1 MQYDDEIWREIDG
14 FPGYEVSCHGRV
26 RSVARDVA
34 TANGQTR
41 HYRGIV
47 FSPSSTNQHGHLKVG
62 LRSGGRLAMRY
73 VHQLVAIAFLGPR
86 PLGMVVAHCDGD
98 PLNNRA
104 DNLRFATQKENE
116 ADKVRHGSRLS
127 GDSHPRRILS
137 AKDVATI
144 RSRLADGLTQQA
156 IATEFGV
163 CRATISAISTGRSWG
178 AYRFDAQNRHPATVR
193 PRL

>member
-1 MQYDDEIWREIDG
+1 MQDDNEIWREIAD
-14 FPGYEVSCHGRV
+14 FPGYEISCHGRV

-34 TANGQTR
+34 TSNGHIR
-41 HYRGIV
+41 HYRGVV

-62 LRSGGRLAMRY
+62 LRRNGRLAMRY
-73 VHQLVAIAFLGPR
+73 IHQLVAEAFIGPR
-86 PLGMVVAHCDGD
+86 PLAMVVAHCDGD
-98 PLNNRA
+98 HLNNRA
-104 DNLRFATQKENE
+104 DNLRYATQKENE
-116 ADKVRHGSRLS
+116 TDKVRHGSRLS
-127 GDSHPRRILS
+127 GDRHPRRILA